1 MKRELVSRYSENLDR
16 YMDLV
21 VYGEGGY
28 PVIVFPTQDSPCTNW
43 EDFGMIDTLDD
54 YIGSGML
61 QLFCVSNVD
70 KDSWSAADRDKAE
83 RADLVEAYYR
93 YVADELCPLVHELS
107 GRADRPLL
115 AGCSMGATHA
125 VVFALRR
132 PDLFQGCIALSGVYD
147 AKFFFDGWMNETL
160 YASSPVDF
168 LPNMASDH
176 PYIDIY
182 NKRQLVLCVGRG
194 AWEDDGVRTQ
204 HVLDDSFRRL
214 GISAWCDFWGTD
226 VNHDWPWWKKQIRYF
241 LPIVLQD
248 MKKTLAQES
257 GSYADGRAAE
267 PKEEPAPEAEAK
279 KEPEA
284 APAAE
289 AKPKPEPEAKP
300 APKPEAKPAPKP
312 EAKPA
317 PKPEAK
323 PAPKPEAK
331 PKPAPKAEPAPAA
344 KPAPVAK
351 PKAAA
356 KSAPKLAAKPAPK
369 AVPAPKAAPAPK
381 LAAKPAPK
389 AVPAPKSAPAPE
401 PEAKPAPSAA
411 KKPAPAK
418 GAVAARKKVS
428 SSKRRS
434 KH

>member
-93 YVADELCPLVHELS
+93 YVADELCPLVRELS

-323 PAPKPEAK
+323 P
-331 PKPAPKAEPAPAA
+331 KPAPKAEPAPAA

-389 AVPAPKSAPAPE
+389 AVPAPKPAPAPE

>member
-194 AWEDDGVRTQ
+194 ACEDDGVRTQ

-267 PKEEPAPEAEAK
+267 PKEEPEPEAEPAPVAEAK

-284 APAAE
+284 APAA
-289 AKPKPEPEAKP
+289 
-300 APKPEAKPAPKP
+300 
-312 EAKPA
+312 
-317 PKPEAK
+317 EAK

-356 KSAPKLAAKPAPK
+356 KSVPKLAAKPAPK
-369 AVPAPKAAPAPK
+369 AVLAPKAA
-381 LAAKPAPK
+381 PAPK
-389 AVPAPKSAPAPE
+389 AVPAPKPAPAPE

>member
-267 PKEEPAPEAEAK
+267 PKEEPEPEAEPAPAAEAK

-284 APAAE
+284 APAA
-289 AKPKPEPEAKP
+289 
-300 APKPEAKPAPKP
+300 

-356 KSAPKLAAKPAPK
+356 KSVPKPAAKPAPK

-381 LAAKPAPK
+381 
-389 AVPAPKSAPAPE
+389 AVPAPKPAPAPE

>member
-267 PKEEPAPEAEAK
+267 PKEESEPEAEPAPAAEAK
-279 KEPEA
+279 KGPEA

-289 AKPKPEPEAKP
+289 AKPKPE
-300 APKPEAKPAPKP
+300 
-312 EAKPA
+312 
-317 PKPEAK
+317 PEAK

-356 KSAPKLAAKPAPK
+356 KSVPKLAAKPAPK

-381 LAAKPAPK
+381 
-389 AVPAPKSAPAPE
+389 AVPAPKPAPAPE

>member
-267 PKEEPAPEAEAK
+267 PKEEPEPEAEPAPAAEAK

-284 APAAE
+284 APAA
-289 AKPKPEPEAKP
+289 
-300 APKPEAKPAPKP
+300 

-356 KSAPKLAAKPAPK
+356 KSVPKLAAKPAPK

-381 LAAKPAPK
+381 
-389 AVPAPKSAPAPE
+389 AVPAPKPAPAPE
-401 PEAKPAPSAA
+401 PAAKPAPSAA

>member
-369 AVPAPKAAPAPK
+369 AVPAPKAAPAP
-381 LAAKPAPK
+381 
-389 AVPAPKSAPAPE
+389 E

>member
-21 VYGEGGY
+21 VYGKGGY

-267 PKEEPAPEAEAK
+267 PKEEPEPEAEPAPAAEAK

-289 AKPKPEPEAKP
+289 AKPKPE
-300 APKPEAKPAPKP
+300 
-312 EAKPA
+312 
-317 PKPEAK
+317 PEAK

-356 KSAPKLAAKPAPK
+356 KSAPKLAAKPASK
-369 AVPAPKAAPAPK
+369 AVPAPKP
-381 LAAKPAPK
+381 
-389 AVPAPKSAPAPE
+389 APAPE

>member
-93 YVADELCPLVHELS
+93 YVADELSPLVHELS

-267 PKEEPAPEAEAK
+267 PKPAPAAEAK

-284 APAAE
+284 APAA
-289 AKPKPEPEAKP
+289 
-300 APKPEAKPAPKP
+300 

-389 AVPAPKSAPAPE
+389 AVPAPKPAPAPE

>member
-267 PKEEPAPEAEAK
+267 PKEEPEPEAEPAPAAEAK

-284 APAAE
+284 APAA
-289 AKPKPEPEAKP
+289 
-300 APKPEAKPAPKP
+300 
-312 EAKPA
+312 
-317 PKPEAK
+317 EAK

-356 KSAPKLAAKPAPK
+356 KSVPKLAAKPAPK

-381 LAAKPAPK
+381 
-389 AVPAPKSAPAPE
+389 AVPAPKAAPAPE

>member
-70 KDSWSAADRDKAE
+70 KDSWSAVDRDKAE

-267 PKEEPAPEAEAK
+267 PKEEPEPEAEPAPAAEAK

-289 AKPKPEPEAKP
+289 AKPKPEPEAKL
-300 APKPEAKPAPKP
+300 
-312 EAKPA
+312 
-317 PKPEAK
+317 
-323 PAPKPEAK
+323 APKPEAK

-381 LAAKPAPK
+381 AVPVPK
-389 AVPAPKSAPAPE
+389 AAPAPE

-411 KKPAPAK
+411 KRPAPAK

>member
-267 PKEEPAPEAEAK
+267 PKEEPEPEAEPAPAAEAK

-284 APAAE
+284 APAA
-289 AKPKPEPEAKP
+289 
-300 APKPEAKPAPKP
+300 

-356 KSAPKLAAKPAPK
+356 KSVPKLAAKPAPK
-369 AVPAPKAAPAPK
+369 AVPAPKP
-381 LAAKPAPK
+381 
-389 AVPAPKSAPAPE
+389 APAPE

>member
-70 KDSWSAADRDKAE
+70 KDSWSAVDRDKAE

-267 PKEEPAPEAEAK
+267 PKEEPEPEAEPAPAAEAK

-289 AKPKPEPEAKP
+289 AKPKPEPEAKL
-300 APKPEAKPAPKP
+300 
-312 EAKPA
+312 
-317 PKPEAK
+317 
-323 PAPKPEAK
+323 APKPEAK

-369 AVPAPKAAPAPK
+369 AVPAPKP
-381 LAAKPAPK
+381 
-389 AVPAPKSAPAPE
+389 APAPE

>member
-43 EDFGMIDTLDD
+43 EDFGLVETIED
-54 YIGSGML
+54 YIGSGTL

-70 KDSWSAADRDKAE
+70 RDSWSAADRDKIE

-93 YVADELCPLVHELS
+93 YVSDELCPLVHELS
-107 GRADRPLL
+107 GSPERPLL

-147 AKFFFDGWMNETL
+147 AKYFFDGWMNETL

-168 LPNMASDH
+168 LPNMAADH
-176 PYIDIY
+176 PYVDLY

-194 AWEDDGVRTQ
+194 AWEDEGVSTQ
-204 HVLDDSFRRL
+204 HVLDDAFRRL
-214 GISAWCDFWGTD
+214 GVGAWCDFWGTD

-248 MKKTLAQES
+248 MKKTLAQED
-257 GSYADGRAAE
+257 GSYAEGSAAAPEAAAE
-267 PKEEPAPEAEAK
+267 PVAAAEPEPAPTAAE
-279 KEPEA
+279 EPE
-284 APAAE
+284 PAE
-289 AKPKPEPEAKP
+289 QP
-300 APKPEAKPAPKP
+300 AP
-312 EAKPA
+312 
-317 PKPEAK
+317 
-323 PAPKPEAK
+323 
-331 PKPAPKAEPAPAA
+331 EPAPAKKTPA
-344 KPAPVAK
+344 K
-351 PKAAA
+351 KAAH
-356 KSAPKLAAKPAPK
+356 
-369 AVPAPKAAPAPK
+369 
-381 LAAKPAPK
+381 
-389 AVPAPKSAPAPE
+389 
-401 PEAKPAPSAA
+401 AA
-411 KKPAPAK
+411 KKSVSAKK
-418 GAVAARKKVS
+418 GASASKK
-428 SSKRRS
+428 RNS

>member
-267 PKEEPAPEAEAK
+267 PKEEPEPEAEPAPAAEAK
-279 KEPEA
+279 KGPEA

-289 AKPKPEPEAKP
+289 AKPKPE
-300 APKPEAKPAPKP
+300 
-312 EAKPA
+312 
-317 PKPEAK
+317 PEAK

-356 KSAPKLAAKPAPK
+356 KSVPKLAAKPAPK
-369 AVPAPKAAPAPK
+369 AVPAPKA
-381 LAAKPAPK
+381 
-389 AVPAPKSAPAPE
+389 APAPE

>member
-257 GSYADGRAAE
+257 GSYADGHAAE
-267 PKEEPAPEAEAK
+267 PKEEPEPEAEPAPAAEAK

-289 AKPKPEPEAKP
+289 AKP
-300 APKPEAKPAPKP
+300 
-312 EAKPA
+312 
-317 PKPEAK
+317 
-323 PAPKPEAK
+323 APKPEAK
-331 PKPAPKAEPAPAA
+331 PKPAPKVEPAPAA

-356 KSAPKLAAKPAPK
+356 KSVPKLAAKPAPK

-389 AVPAPKSAPAPE
+389 AVPAPKPAPAPE

>member
-267 PKEEPAPEAEAK
+267 PKEEPEPEAEPAPAAEAK

-289 AKPKPEPEAKP
+289 AKPKPE
-300 APKPEAKPAPKP
+300 
-312 EAKPA
+312 
-317 PKPEAK
+317 PEAK

-369 AVPAPKAAPAPK
+369 AVPAPKP
-381 LAAKPAPK
+381 
-389 AVPAPKSAPAPE
+389 APAPE

-418 GAVAARKKVS
+418 GAVAARRKVS

>member
-267 PKEEPAPEAEAK
+267 PKEEPEPEAEPAPAAEAK

-289 AKPKPEPEAKP
+289 AKL
-300 APKPEAKPAPKP
+300 APKP

-356 KSAPKLAAKPAPK
+356 KSVPKLAAKPAPK

-381 LAAKPAPK
+381 
-389 AVPAPKSAPAPE
+389 AVPAPKPAPAPE
-401 PEAKPAPSAA
+401 PAAKPAPSAA

>member
-267 PKEEPAPEAEAK
+267 PKEEPEPEAEPAPAAEAK

-284 APAAE
+284 
-289 AKPKPEPEAKP
+289 

-323 PAPKPEAK
+323 PAPKLEAK

-381 LAAKPAPK
+381 
-389 AVPAPKSAPAPE
+389 AVPAPRPVPAPE

>member
-267 PKEEPAPEAEAK
+267 PKEEPEPEAEPAPAAEAK

-300 APKPEAKPAPKP
+300 APKPE
-312 EAKPA
+312 
-317 PKPEAK
+317 
-323 PAPKPEAK
+323 
-331 PKPAPKAEPAPAA
+331 A

-389 AVPAPKSAPAPE
+389 AVPAPKPAPAPE

>member
-312 EAKPA
+312 EAKP
-317 PKPEAK
+317 
-323 PAPKPEAK
+323 
-331 PKPAPKAEPAPAA
+331 KPAPKAEPAPAA

-369 AVPAPKAAPAPK
+369 AVPAPKAAPAP
-381 LAAKPAPK
+381 
-389 AVPAPKSAPAPE
+389 E

>member
-267 PKEEPAPEAEAK
+267 PKEEPEPEAEPAPAAEAK

-289 AKPKPEPEAKP
+289 AKPKPE
-300 APKPEAKPAPKP
+300 
-312 EAKPA
+312 
-317 PKPEAK
+317 
-323 PAPKPEAK
+323 PEAK

-369 AVPAPKAAPAPK
+369 AVPAPKP
-381 LAAKPAPK
+381 
-389 AVPAPKSAPAPE
+389 APAPE

>member
-300 APKPEAKPAPKP
+300 APKPEAKP
-312 EAKPA
+312 
-317 PKPEAK
+317 
-323 PAPKPEAK
+323 
-331 PKPAPKAEPAPAA
+331 KPAPKAEPAPAA